1 MNRGA
6 GTNSRLGAWRRG
18 LRAETL
24 CCWWLWL
31 KGYRVLERRA
41 RTPVGE
47 IDILARRGNVLAVIE
62 VKQRPSRDEAGAA
75 VSPRQRRRL
84 GRAGRWILSS
94 RPQFAKL
101 SLRYDAM
108 LVEPW
113 RLPRHLAGA
122 WTEDE

>member
-1 MNRGA
+1 MK
-6 GTNSRLGAWRRG
+6 SRVKLGAWRRG

-24 CCWWLWL
+24 CCWWLRL

-47 IDILARRGNVLAVIE
+47 IDILARRGRVLAVIE
-62 VKQRPSRDEAGAA
+62 VKQRKSHDEAGGA
-75 VSPRQRRRL
+75 VGANQRRRL
-84 GRAGRWILSS
+84 SRAARWILSS
-94 RPQFAKL
+94 RPQFAAL

-108 LVEPW
+108 LVAPW

>member
-1 MNRGA
+1 M
-6 GTNSRLGAWRRG
+6 SRATKLGAWRRG

-24 CCWWLWL
+24 CCWWLRL
-31 KGYRVLERRA
+31 KGYRVLDRRV

-47 IDILARRGNVLAVIE
+47 IDILARRGGVLAVVE
-62 VKQRPSRDEAGAA
+62 VKRRLSRDEAGGA
-75 VSPRQRRRL
+75 VGAHQRRRL
-84 GRAGRWILSS
+84 SRAARWILSS
-94 RPQFAKL
+94 RPQFAGL

-108 LVEPW
+108 LVAPW

>member
-1 MNRGA
+1 M
-6 GTNSRLGAWRRG
+6 SRATKLVAQRRG

-24 CCWWLWL
+24 CCWWLRL
-31 KGYRVLERRA
+31 KGYRVLERRL

-47 IDILARRGNVLAVIE
+47 IDILARRGGVLAVIE
-62 VKQRPSRDEAGAA
+62 VKQRRTHDEAGGA
-75 VSPRQRRRL
+75 VGSNQRRRL
-84 GRAGRWILSS
+84 SRAARWVLSS
-94 RPQFAKL
+94 RPRFASL

-108 LVEPW
+108 LVAPW